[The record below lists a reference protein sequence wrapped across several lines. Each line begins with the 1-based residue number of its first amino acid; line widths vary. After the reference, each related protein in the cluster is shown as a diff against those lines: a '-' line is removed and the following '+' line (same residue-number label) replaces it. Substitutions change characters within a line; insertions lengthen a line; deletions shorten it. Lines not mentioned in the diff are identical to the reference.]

1 MGAPVVHWEINARDS
16 KRLWDFYS
24 ELFSWNINSANPMNY
39 GLVNTGSKTGIN
51 GGIAQSTPG
60 TNTPSVTFYVE
71 VDDPQAYL
79 NRIESM
85 GGRTVVPVTEIP
97 QMVTFALFADPE
109 GNTVGLVKSVQQP
122 KKAARPKRRAKRA
135 PRAKSRKSRGRRK

>member
-1 MGAPVVHWEINARDS
+1 MGAPVVHWEINSKDA

-24 ELFSWNINSANPMNY
+24 QLFGWNINSANPMNY
-39 GLVNTGSKTGIN
+39 GLVNTGSKSGIN
-51 GGIAQSTPG
+51 GGIAQAGPG
-60 TNTPSVTFYVE
+60 MAGTSVTFYVE

-97 QMVTFALFADPE
+97 QMVTFALFVDPE
-109 GNTVGLVKSVQQP
+109 GNTIGLVKSMPQP
-122 KKAARPKRRAKRA
+122 KKAARPKKRVKRASRAKGRGA
-135 PRAKSRKSRGRRK
+135 RGRRK